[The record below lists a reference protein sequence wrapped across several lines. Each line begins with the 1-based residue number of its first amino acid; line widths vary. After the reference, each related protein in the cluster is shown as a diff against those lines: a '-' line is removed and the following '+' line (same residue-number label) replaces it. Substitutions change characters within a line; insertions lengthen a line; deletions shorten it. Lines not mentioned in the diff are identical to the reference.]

1 MVSVRLTQPSPIA
14 WKEIKQT
21 GSVPPPIAG
30 HTIVTLGKF
39 HYMFGGLEKPESLTD
54 PSKLLPQNNL
64 YAIRIV
70 NNTTV
75 EWTLKPCTGD
85 VPMPRAY
92 HSACKVGEDKIFIF
106 GGCYTSN
113 LRYNDTFF
121 LKLRNIPL
129 TQPTLSGANL
139 PTKNQQ
145 ESPKMPCPKSEDL
158 SPGLTIP

>member
-1 MVSVRLTQPSPIA
+1 M
-14 WKEIKQT
+14 
-21 GSVPPPIAG
+21 
-30 HTIVTLGKF
+30 
-39 HYMFGGLEKPESLTD
+39 HYMFGGLEKPEVLAD

-75 EWTLKPCTGD
+75 EWTLKQCTGD
-85 VPMPRAY
+85 APMPRAY
-92 HSACKVGEDKIFIF
+92 HSACKVGEDKIFVF

-129 TQPTLSGANL
+129 MQPASSGAS
-139 PTKNQQ
+139 PRTRSQP
-145 ESPKMPCPKSEDL
+145 ESLRTPCPKLEAP
-158 SPGLTIP
+158 SPEPTTP